1 MKGKELFIVANFL
14 SALAQVL
21 DVLLG
26 IYFWIIILRAILSW
40 VRPDPYHPLVRLL
53 YAITEPILAPL
64 RRLLPGGGLGLDLS
78 PAIALLVLYF
88 LRGFLVRTLF
98 DLAGRLR

>member
-1 MKGKELFIVANFL
+1 MFILAHFL
-14 SALAQVL
+14 AALAQIL
-21 DVLLG
+21 DLLFG
-26 IYFWIIILRAILSW
+26 LYFWILVLRAILSW
-40 VRPDPYHPLVRLL
+40 VRPDPYHPLMRFL

-64 RRLLPGGGLGLDLS
+64 RRLLPPGLGIDLS

-88 LRGFLVRTLF
+88 LRSFLVRTLF